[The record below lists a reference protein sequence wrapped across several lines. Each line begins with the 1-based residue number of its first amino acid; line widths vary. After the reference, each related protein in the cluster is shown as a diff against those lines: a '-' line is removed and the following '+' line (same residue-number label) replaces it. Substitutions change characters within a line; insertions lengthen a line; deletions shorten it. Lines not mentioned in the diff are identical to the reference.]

1 MNEQGKGHL
10 FMEMKKESHD
20 NIKTL
25 IFSRGDCDLKTFA
38 NLRSTI
44 GNPLTSGE
52 LFYITLYLLNSM
64 KEL

>member
-1 MNEQGKGHL
+1 
-10 FMEMKKESHD
+10 MEMKKEEHD

-25 IFSRGDCDLKTFA
+25 IFNRGDCDLKTFA

-44 GNPLTSGE
+44 GNPLTPGE